1 MIRIQDPLGKTILT
15 NEFFQ
20 GLVGNAI
27 TSCYGVAGMATRGA
41 KDSIKSILFG
51 SEQEKGVVVY
61 EEDGGLAIDLH
72 IMVTYGVNINAIVEN
87 IKHRVSYAVESA
99 TNLKVKRINVSVD
112 DIVTE

>member
-1 MIRIQDPLGKTILT
+1 MIRIQQPRGKTILT
-15 NEFFQ
+15 NEFFE

-27 TSCYGVAGMATRGA
+27 QSCYGVAGMATRGA
-41 KDSIKSILFG
+41 RDSLRSLIFR
-51 SEQEKGVVVY
+51 SEQEKGVVVS

-87 IKHRVSYAVESA
+87 IKHRVSYAVEEA